1 MAAVLRAYSVWLV
14 FFSFLGGGV
23 WGVCH
28 HIPEVL
34 CSHIHTNSV
43 GQSKHIPWEFIVVNY
58 CMPKLSII
66 QYRLGSLALLMQAG
80 LWQLG
85 IVVMHEIWG
94 WALLWR
100 LAGAL
105 NYSAKKIG
113 HKKKNKQITML
124 YVVDA
129 FSLKRGW
136 VFGSCNAD
144 SKCQAERFRFEQ
156 NHITQRTWMWTVY
169 NSSGKS
175 VGRQLCKQT
184 LWNCN
189 LWWDWA
195 IALAME

>member
-85 IVVMHEIWG
+85 IVVIHEIWG

-105 NYSAKKIG
+105 IYSAKKIG
-113 HKKKNKQITML
+113 HKKKQTNNNALCSGCILLETGMGIWILQCRFQMSSWEVSVWAKPHYTKNL
-124 YVVDA
+124 NVDC
-129 FSLKRGW
+129 
-136 VFGSCNAD
+136 V
-144 SKCQAERFRFEQ
+144 Q
-156 NHITQRTWMWTVY
+156 
-169 NSSGKS
+169 
-175 VGRQLCKQT
+175 
-184 LWNCN
+184 
-189 LWWDWA
+189 
-195 IALAME
+195 